1 TDMGFDVAAGLI
13 LLYAAYQGYRRGF
26 AQQTLQLVGL
36 VVGVMYG
43 EALGGKLPPLA
54 DPHLTVVPEPLRP
67 TLLFVAAVF
76 VIWLAIT
83 MPGSIYL
90 MWYRK
95 KVFGENTPSLGDR
108 LFGAGLGVAKGAL
121 AAAVL
126 LHLMQ
131 QVPPETV
138 GRGRILSV
146 NGTGPAQGRR
156 GRRQR
161 PARHRKRLPQGIRRR
176 KIRTGGRCPGVAVEL
191 HFTFEGTP
199 R

>member
-1 TDMGFDVAAGLI
+1 MGFDVAAGLI

-43 EALGGKLPPLA
+43 EALGGQLAPLA

-126 LHLMQ
+126 LHLMRQ
-131 QVPPETV
+131 APPETMAKAGAV
-138 GRGRILSV
+138 KEHYEQSTAVKIAAKQKIVDQLLAT
-146 NGTGPAQGRR
+146 NEAT
-156 GRRQR
+156 
-161 PARHRKRLPQGIRRR
+161 RLN
-176 KIRTGGRCPGVAVEL
+176 KHL
-191 HFTFEGTP
+191 
-199 R
+199 